1 MCQLQ
6 IGTGHGHLPSTMI
19 KSGADA
25 AANLQNPLKEGIHVI
40 LVKGE
45 YMQSNTHFLVE
56 GFHWSREASA
66 SHKKQLSP

>member
-1 MCQLQ
+1 MR
-6 IGTGHGHLPSTMI
+6 T
-19 KSGADA
+19 A
-25 AANLQNPLKEGIHVI
+25 AQETAPKTALRDCSKEEGGKEGIHVI